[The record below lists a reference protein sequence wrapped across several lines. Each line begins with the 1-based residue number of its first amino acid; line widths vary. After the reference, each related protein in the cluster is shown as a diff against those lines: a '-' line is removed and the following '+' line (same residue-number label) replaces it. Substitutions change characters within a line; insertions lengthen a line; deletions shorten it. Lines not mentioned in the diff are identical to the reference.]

1 MGLRRALLLASL
13 WRARTDEDLTWGSLE
28 QQADDDFVPTLA
40 ASNVTAYLM
49 MPYAHCIDCAEGTG
63 SWCAGATALYEAA
76 VEPAETICVGHTLE
90 EWEAAV
96 AAVLA
101 KHDDPADVLFVPF
114 WIRSDWMQSFAEPL
128 KNGSTAV
135 LVGGAANGVMMYPD
149 LDYGPAPPA
158 NHSYDAKLFMVGPNN
173 YEGSYAQAREF
184 CRITESEDKRH
195 VVMTTVALHERS
207 KAFADGVAAFC
218 GDRGHVLYAFDHS
231 GDPSIVFGSQD
242 DVYELYAAHF
252 LERPEISVVLTND
265 ATHAKAATLAAADF
279 REGGTFGL
287 HLSTNSFWNDDAP
300 LGDNVFANMNVI
312 YQSPGEGMLF
322 VVERLVRLVRARSP
336 ILGRLENRFI
346 KYSPKL
352 ELPDMA
358 TSIMDEILPAYS
370 ASVAPAYPTVAQ
382 FPQWRRTVRSKVHAA
397 SKRSSTV
404 IFRKGTRI
412 VVSK

>member
-114 WIRSDWMQSFAEPL
+114 WIRSDWMQSFAGPL

-195 VVMTTVALHERS
+195 VVMTTVPGRGERPGLRRRRR
-207 KAFADGVAAFC
+207 KRRGRDRPRARRRRRRRRGAAVAEPVAPRRGVAAAAGRGP
-218 GDRGHVLYAFDHS
+218 GDA
-231 GDPSIVFGSQD
+231 
-242 DVYELYAAHF
+242 
-252 LERPEISVVLTND
+252 
-265 ATHAKAATLAAADF
+265 
-279 REGGTFGL
+279 
-287 HLSTNSFWNDDAP
+287 
-300 LGDNVFANMNVI
+300 
-312 YQSPGEGMLF
+312 
-322 VVERLVRLVRARSP
+322 VRARAVHAQDA
-336 ILGRLENRFI
+336 R
-346 KYSPKL
+346 
-352 ELPDMA
+352 LPDA
-358 TSIMDEILPAYS
+358 LCVD
-370 ASVAPAYPTVAQ
+370 APG
-382 FPQWRRTVRSKVHAA
+382 RRTTRRGRGGSSGPRSRCGA
-397 SKRSSTV
+397 R
-404 IFRKGTRI
+404 
-412 VVSK
+412 

>member
-13 WRARTDEDLTWGSLE
+13 WRARTDEDLSWGSLE
-28 QQADDDFVPTLA
+28 QQADDDFVPTLS

-114 WIRSDWMQSFAEPL
+114 WIRSDWMQSFAGPL

-158 NHSYDAKLFMVGPNN
+158 NHSYDARLFMVGPNN

-184 CRITESEDKRH
+184 CRITESEDTPCAKYRDH
-195 VVMTTVALHERS
+195 VSVRDGDTAETSEFPPRFAAWLALGINSSAS
-207 KAFADGVAAFC
+207 KA
-218 GDRGHVLYAFDHS
+218 RGR
-231 GDPSIVFGSQD
+231 Q
-242 DVYELYAAHF
+242 
-252 LERPEISVVLTND
+252 
-265 ATHAKAATLAAADF
+265 
-279 REGGTFGL
+279 
-287 HLSTNSFWNDDAP
+287 
-300 LGDNVFANMNVI
+300 
-312 YQSPGEGMLF
+312 
-322 VVERLVRLVRARSP
+322 RS
-336 ILGRLENRFI
+336 EC
-346 KYSPKL
+346 
-352 ELPDMA
+352 A
-358 TSIMDEILPAYS
+358 
-370 ASVAPAYPTVAQ
+370 
-382 FPQWRRTVRSKVHAA
+382 
-397 SKRSSTV
+397 
-404 IFRKGTRI
+404 
-412 VVSK
+412 